1 MPVCQYFEKYLL
13 KSLDIRLT
21 HGLIEDGEYDI
32 RKLGQGQGN
41 PDQGQIMKNSYSTV
55 DLLRFLGL
63 FEARPVIF
71 SCHLICNGS
80 SIFLVSLTFRVFLK
94 KK

>member
-1 MPVCQYFEKYLL
+1 
-13 KSLDIRLT
+13 
-21 HGLIEDGEYDI
+21 
-32 RKLGQGQGN
+32 
-41 PDQGQIMKNSYSTV
+41 MKNSYSTV

-94 KK
+94 KKLHIGVPLRRWNLGEK